1 MNDLLTRIQATL
13 LVFNAR
19 RDERGQTTAEYV
31 GIIAFVALLIVA
43 LMGTTDLFGSQVN
56 SIVTAAFGKIKEAL
70 G

>member
-1 MNDLLTRIQATL
+1 MTDIATRIQATL
-13 LVFNAR
+13 YVFTAR

-43 LMGTTDLFGSQVN
+43 LMGTTDLFGSHVN
-56 SIVTAAFGKIKEAL
+56 DIITAAFGKIKEKL

>member
-1 MNDLLTRIQATL
+1 MNDFVTRIQVTL
-13 LVFNAR
+13 LALTSR

-43 LMGTTDLFGSQVN
+43 LMGTTDLFGTHVN